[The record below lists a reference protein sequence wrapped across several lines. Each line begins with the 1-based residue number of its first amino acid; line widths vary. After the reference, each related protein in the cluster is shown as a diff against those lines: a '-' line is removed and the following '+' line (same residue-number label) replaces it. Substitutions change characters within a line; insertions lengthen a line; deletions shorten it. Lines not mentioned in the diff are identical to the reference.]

1 MTGKRIEINN
11 LIRQKR
17 TYFDGGFGSL
27 LQERGLPAG
36 KAPEL
41 WNTENPDAIL
51 NIHKEY
57 VRAGCDFITANTFG
71 VNPIKYPGTYRELIC
86 AALNIARDAVS
97 GSRAKI
103 ALDIGPLGRLLRP
116 LGDLGFE
123 DAVKA
128 FSDVIGYAASLGIAD
143 LIIIETMND
152 SLETKAAVLAAK
164 ESSDLAVFVT
174 NAYDAGGKLM
184 TGASPE
190 AMVAMLEGL
199 GADAIGINC
208 SLGPELMLPIVA
220 RIAENASIPVIVSP
234 NAGLPAYI
242 EGKTVY
248 TLSAE
253 TFADSMAQIA
263 KCGASI
269 LGGCCGTTPEYIEKL
284 IGRTKDIALP
294 VITEKNITAVSSYTH
309 AVRIAD
315 KPIVI
320 GERINP
326 TGKPR
331 LKEALRNGDMSLVI
345 SEAVRQADAGAHI
358 LDVNTGL
365 PEIDEREAMLCA
377 VQEIQKVTDLPLQLD
392 SSDPAVLE
400 AAMRLYNGKPLVN
413 SVNGKAEVME
423 AVLPLVKKY
432 GGTVIA
438 LTLDEDGIPS
448 TAAKRVAIAERIAEK
463 AREYGIAKKDIVVD
477 PLALTVSSDKQSP
490 AVTLE
495 AIRLLTER
503 GFHTSLGV
511 SNVSFGLPRRDIV
524 NSSFFLAALEAGL
537 SMAILNPFD
546 GRMQEALFAYRLLH
560 GMDEGCADYIGF
572 AADRKESVSSVSAP
586 GSPSMQAT
594 AGAQAVPGAQTAS
607 GEMSLREAVLRGMKE
622 LAAAACSREECI
634 RDPLGKID
642 GEIIPA
648 LSEIGA
654 SFEAGKAYL
663 PQLLMSAEAA
673 QEAIG
678 ILKRY
683 IPSAGDKE
691 RGKMILATVKG
702 DIHDIG
708 KNIVKVLLESYGF
721 SVIDLGKDVAPET
734 VLACVKESGCRL
746 VGLSA
751 LMTTT
756 VPAMEETTKMLHDF
770 DPQIRVCVGG
780 AVLTQEYADSIGADK
795 YCADAMDT
803 VRYAAEYYGK

>member
-1 MTGKRIEINN
+1 MTDKKSEINK
-11 LIRQKR
+11 LIRSRR

-27 LQERGLPAG
+27 LQERGLAAG
-36 KAPEL
+36 VAPEL
-41 WNTENPDAIL
+41 WNTDNPGAIGE
-51 NIHKEY
+51 IHREY
-57 VRAGCDFITANTFG
+57 VSAGCDFITTNTFG
-71 VNPIKYPGTYRELIC
+71 VNPLKYPDTYRELIR
-86 AALNIARDAVS
+86 AALEIAQEATL
-97 GSRAKI
+97 GSDAKI

-116 LGDLGFE
+116 LGDLDFE
-123 DAVKA
+123 AAVKA

-164 ESSDLAVFVT
+164 ESSDLALFVT

-208 SLGPELMLPIVA
+208 SLGPELMLPIIE
-220 RIAENASIPVIVSP
+220 RLAECASVPLIVSP

-248 TLSAE
+248 TLGADD
-253 TFADSMAQIA
+253 FASSMAHIA
-263 KCGASI
+263 EAGASI
-269 LGGCCGTTPEYIEKL
+269 LGGCCGTTPEYIARL
-284 IGRTKDIALP
+284 IECTKDIALP
-294 VITEKNITAVSSYTH
+294 DIPEKNITAVSSYTH

-331 LKEALRNGDMSLVI
+331 LKEALRSGDMSLII

-365 PEIDEREAMLCA
+365 PEIDEKESMLRA

-392 SSDPAVLE
+392 SSDPVVLE
-400 AAMRLYNGKPLVN
+400 ASMRIYNGKPLVN

-438 LTLDEDGIPS
+438 LTLDEDGIPD
-448 TAAKRVAIAERIAEK
+448 TAAERVAIAERIAAK
-463 AREYGIAKKDIVVD
+463 AKEYGIAKKDIVVD
-477 PLALTVSSDKQSP
+477 PLALTVSSDKDSA
-490 AVTLE
+490 AVTLG
-495 AIRLLTER
+495 AIRMLTER

-524 NSSFFLAALEAGL
+524 NSSFFLASLEAGL

-546 GRMQEALFAYRLLH
+546 GRMQEALYAYRLLH
-560 GMDEGCADYIGF
+560 GMDEGCADYIAF
-572 AADRKESVSSVSAP
+572 AASRTESSPAAPATVPESSGTS
-586 GSPSMQAT
+586 G
-594 AGAQAVPGAQTAS
+594 AS
-607 GEMSLREAVLRGMKE
+607 GGSAAAHDAEDISLRDAVIRGMKDI
-622 LAAAACSREECI
+622 AVAACSREEYT
-634 RDPLGKID
+634 RDPLGAID
-642 GEIIPA
+642 GEIISA

-654 SFEAGKAYL
+654 SFEAGRAYL

-678 ILKRY
+678 VLKRH
-683 IPSAGDKE
+683 IPSAGDTE
-691 RGKMILATVKG
+691 RGRMILATVKG

-721 SVIDLGKDVAPET
+721 TVIDLGKNVAPEA
-734 VLACVKESGCRL
+734 VLECVRESGCRL

-770 DPQIRVCVGG
+770 DPAIRVCVGG
-780 AVLTQEYADSIGADK
+780 AVLTKEYADTIGADK